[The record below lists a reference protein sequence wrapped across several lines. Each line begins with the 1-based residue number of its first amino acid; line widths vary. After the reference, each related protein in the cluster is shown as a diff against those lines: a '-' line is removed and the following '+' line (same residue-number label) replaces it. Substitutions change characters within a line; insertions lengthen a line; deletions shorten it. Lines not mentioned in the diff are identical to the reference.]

1 MTSRARLVAAPV
13 GALVALALAMA
24 LALPAFAGNAVR
36 TLVVRG
42 LVAKADGKPAVG
54 ARVSA
59 KGPKGGVNVSAT
71 TDERGRFSLQMPM
84 GSPSAIRA
92 AAFSVEVRAEDKGK
106 RLPLATGAPALGLVV
121 DFAPGTSRLRV
132 RSNSPAAT
140 AAVITAFVQ
149 DGAPTAWVDADFGGA
164 VRANGDMAL
173 HAEDE
178 IGMAGIAP
186 APGSSEREPAP
197 ERTKPVPTRTPAPIR
212 IKPESPAPTPAP
224 APPPVTTQA
233 TVQPPAKPVAK
244 TAAKPPRVGKAAPDS
259 AAIARAAAQ
268 AAARAEARE
277 REIAARRTRD
287 SLAAVRRQEARDA
300 KRAAAASRR
309 KPATPTTPAGTTI
322 AVTTAPADS
331 ASSPQ
336 QAPPVATLA
345 PSSPSSPS
353 APRSN
358 AATPGAT
365 PRVVAI
371 EPFAPPPVA
380 TGTDTCACRLRG
392 TVEVDWERPLEKNI
406 PVELTLEGP
415 ARQSTSVDLYMGP
428 PREFRLGP
436 LPCGEYRLV
445 VRPRG
450 RYRYA
455 LVRGD
460 SVLTVRCDGHTQQ
473 RVVLEPVKR

>member
-1 MTSRARLVAAPV
+1 MSWRPRFVVVPV
-13 GALVALALAMA
+13 VALVALAA
-24 LALPAFAGNAVR
+24 LALSAAIVLPAFAGNAVR

-84 GSPSAIRA
+84 GSPTAIRA
-92 AAFSVEVRAEDKGK
+92 AAFSVEVRAEGGGK

-140 AAVITAFVQ
+140 AAVITAFIQ

-164 VRANGDMAL
+164 VRASGDMAL
-173 HAEDE
+173 SAEDE

-186 APGSSEREPAP
+186 APGSGEREP
-197 ERTKPVPTRTPAPIR
+197 ERAKPVPARTPAPIK
-212 IKPESPAPTPAP
+212 IKPEPAAPPVATPVAEPTTAAPKPATKIVKAPAP
-224 APPPVTTQA
+224 APRV
-233 TVQPPAKPVAK
+233 AKP
-244 TAAKPPRVGKAAPDS
+244 APDS

-277 REIAARRTRD
+277 REIAARHTRD
-287 SLAAVRRQEARDA
+287 SLAALRRQDARDA
-300 KRAAAASRR
+300 KRAAAAKR

-331 ASSPQ
+331 ARPQATPSPALAPV
-336 QAPPVATLA
+336 APP
-345 PSSPSSPS
+345 
-353 APRSN
+353 R
-358 AATPGAT
+358 AAGT

-371 EPFAPPPVA
+371 EPFAPPQAAPGA
-380 TGTDTCACRLRG
+380 DTCACRLRG

-436 LPCGEYRLV
+436 LPCGDYKLT

-460 SVLTVRCDGHTQQ
+460 SVLTVHCDGHTQQ
-473 RVVLEPVKR
+473 RIVLEPVKR

>member
-1 MTSRARLVAAPV
+1 VTLRPRFATALFALALVAAI
-13 GALVALALAMA
+13 
-24 LALPAFAGNAVR
+24 ALPAFAGNALR

-84 GSPSAIRA
+84 GSPTAIRA

-106 RLPLATGAPALGLVV
+106 RLPLTTGAPALGLVV
-121 DFAPGTSRLRV
+121 DFEPGTSRLRV

-173 HAEDE
+173 NAEDE

-186 APGSSEREPAP
+186 APGGAEREPAP
-197 ERTKPVPTRTPAPIR
+197 ERVKPVPVRTPAPIKL
-212 IKPESPAPTPAP
+212 KPPVPPAPTPAP
-224 APPPVTTQA
+224 TPTPAAASTPAPTQA
-233 TVQPPAKPVAK
+233 PVKAPVKASAPA
-244 TAAKPPRVGKAAPDS
+244 PRVPKPAPDS

-268 AAARAEARE
+268 AAAQAVARAEARE
-277 REIAARRTRD
+277 REAAARRTRD

-300 KRAAAASRR
+300 KRAAAAKR

-322 AVTTAPADS
+322 AVTTAAADS
-331 ASSPQ
+331 TRPSAPQ
-336 QAPPVATLA
+336 
-345 PSSPSSPS
+345 SPSSPTS
-353 APRSN
+353 PGPAAPPR
-358 AATPGAT
+358 AAT

-371 EPFAPPPVA
+371 EPFAPPPSA

-436 LPCGEYRLV
+436 LPCGEYKLT

-473 RVVLEPVKR
+473 RIVLEPVKR